1 MSAENKSDQA
11 NNPELDDLLDSAL
24 EDFDKLPKTTSKKE
38 KSQNDSSVKEAG
50 ESGEAWTDEAW
61 SQDFLK
67 DTADKLEKN
76 LQNLIKNGGG
86 EDDALKKM
94 AQTVANSISGGGSG
108 SGNDTDTNDFQ
119 TAIAQALKGI
129 SATNENL
136 QNAGPEMTEAD
147 LAAMFGQAS
156 LDDGPDGLFP
166 FMQGMM
172 QSLFS
177 KEVLYPSLKELS
189 DKYPAWLDEKKSTLS
204 SEDLARYTK
213 QLDLIQKVCLELE
226 KEKEDDT
233 EDIKKKRF
241 DAILSLMQDMQSCGQ
256 PPEDLVGDQVISP
269 FDGEGLPAMPNLPP
283 GLDQQNCS
291 IM

>member
-1 MSAENKSDQA
+1 MISSTVSQKC
-11 NNPELDDLLDSAL
+11 AL
-24 EDFDKLPKTTSKKE
+24 EDFDKLPKTISKTEKSKNDSTKKE
-38 KSQNDSSVKEAG
+38 GDEA
-50 ESGEAWTDEAW
+50 GEAWTDETW

-76 LQNLIKNGGG
+76 LQNLMKNGGG
-86 EDDALKKM
+86 EDDALQKM
-94 AQTVANSISGGGSG
+94 AQTVANSITGGGSG
-108 SGNDTDTNDFQ
+108 SGSENDSDTNDFQ
-119 TAIAQALKGI
+119 AAIARALKGI

-156 LDDGPDGLFP
+156 IDEGPDGLFP

-189 DKYPAWLDEKKSTLS
+189 DKYPAWLEEKKSTLS
-204 SEDLARYTK
+204 PEDLARYTK

-241 DAILSLMQDMQSCGQ
+241 DVILALMQDMQSCGQ

-269 FDGEGLPAMPNLPP
+269 FDGEGAPAMPALPP